1 MPVIRSAF
9 DVYLDENR
17 LIYFKQPCAPTD
29 RRAEGFLNVYSED
42 TKNLSDRRDGL
53 IKTKIPFYFSMYGK
67 RFDDQC
73 VAVVPLPEVDIVRIR
88 TGQRRPGPDRKKVWK
103 GKFSLK

>member
-29 RRAEGFLNVYSED
+29 TRAEFFLNVYSED

-73 VAVVPLPEVDIVRIR
+73 VAVVPLPMYDNNIVRIK
-88 TGQRRPGPDRKKVWK
+88 TGQRRPDRKKVWK

>member
-1 MPVIRSAF
+1 MLVIRSAF

-17 LIYFKQPCAPTD
+17 LIYFKQPCTPADT
-29 RRAEGFLNVYSED
+29 RAKFFLNVYSTD
-42 TKNLSDRRDGL
+42 TNNLSDRKDGL
-53 IKTKIPFYFSMYGK
+53 MKTKIPFRFSMYGK

-73 VAVVPLPEVDIVRIR
+73 VAVVPLPEVDIVRIK
-88 TGQRRPGPDRKKVWK
+88 TGQRRPDRKKVWK